1 MRHYDLWATARPSQ
15 EVIESLRLKLS
26 SVFSRAHEG
35 IGASLLGFATR
46 DPPGP
51 PGDGHPDDYKLLRD
65 EDYDN
70 WLIFF
75 VVFFVLIIFD
85 NLVLHRKQET
95 PSFGVACLYSLF
107 WVLCAAAFCV
117 YVFYTRGAED
127 AFDWWTGYMLEW
139 MLSVD
144 NLFVFRSIFCLFKT
158 PDDQKHKPLFWGI
171 VGAVIFRMAFFVVEE
186 LLLHSF
192 HWMHF
197 VLGAFLIYTGVKIIF
212 VDDEDEINAEQHPMF
227 LAVTRYVP
235 FVDAYSPN
243 IRFICRVPELKST
256 GEVYLP
262 DWIPPKLPSR
272 PPSPCVSLNPSPEA
286 SPSPSPPRSPRYQTE
301 PAPRQTLGPDSITAP
316 LPEDLVYR
324 YRFTRLFVVVLC
336 LEVTDII
343 FAVDSVS
350 AIVAQIP
357 DLFLAYTA
365 CVFAMLGL
373 RATFFVVDGLVKLF
387 FLLNYAVSGILI
399 FLGVKLLV
407 RAYIH
412 IPPEIVCLVLVT
424 TLSASIFG
432 SIIINK
438 LKGVPICGDER
449 ASVSSSKDERGSLS
463 QAEKGEADQSSVTEK
478 AAAA

>member
-1 MRHYDLWATARPSQ
+1 
-15 EVIESLRLKLS
+15 
-26 SVFSRAHEG
+26 
-35 IGASLLGFATR
+35 
-46 DPPGP
+46 
-51 PGDGHPDDYKLLRD
+51 
-65 EDYDN
+65 
-70 WLIFF
+70 
-75 VVFFVLIIFD
+75 
-85 NLVLHRKQET
+85 
-95 PSFGVACLYSLF
+95 
-107 WVLCAAAFCV
+107 
-117 YVFYTRGAED
+117 
-127 AFDWWTGYMLEW
+127 

-212 VDDEDEINAEQHPMF
+212 VNDDDEINAEQHPLL

-235 FVDAYSPN
+235 FVDSYSPN
-243 IRFICRVPELKST
+243 IRFIARVPELKST

-262 DWIPPKLPSR
+262 DWVPPKLPSR

-286 SPSPSPPRSPRYQTE
+286 SPAPSPALSPRDNAQ
-301 PAPRQTLGPDSITAP
+301 RQTLGPDSITAP

-324 YRFTRLFVVVLC
+324 FRFTRLFVVVLC

-399 FLGVKLLV
+399 FLGFKLLV

-412 IPPEIVCLVLVT
+412 IPPEIVCLVLVS
-424 TLSASIFG
+424 TLSASIIG
-432 SIIINK
+432 SVVINK

-449 ASVSSSKDERGSLS
+449 ASVSSSKEGSLC
-463 QAEKGEADQSSVTEK
+463 QAEKGEAAQH
-478 AAAA
+478 